1 MRLRREVD
9 HPFLVKLHYAFATPD
24 KLYLIVDFVQ
34 GGELYYHLRNKKS
47 FSVAETQ
54 FFLAE
59 LALALGKLHELDIIY
74 RDLKPENVLVDHD
87 GHIKLTDFGL
97 AKKDVSEENRPT
109 TFCGT
114 PLYLAPES
122 IKVRAEHTCRLVARR
137 FAETCSRVAGQSL
150 PQFGGKTGYGME
162 IDWWTFGALMFE
174 MLTGDPPFT
183 AGSIKE
189 LLRVI
194 LEADVATDRIS
205 SAEARDA
212 IVQLLQKDPSR

>member
-1 MRLRREVD
+1 
-9 HPFLVKLHYAFATPD
+9 
-24 KLYLIVDFVQ
+24 
-34 GGELYYHLRNKKS
+34 
-47 FSVAETQ
+47 
-54 FFLAE
+54 
-59 LALALGKLHELDIIY
+59 
-74 RDLKPENVLVDHD
+74 
-87 GHIKLTDFGL
+87 
-97 AKKDVSEENRPT
+97 
-109 TFCGT
+109 
-114 PLYLAPES
+114 
-122 IKVRAEHTCRLVARR
+122 
-137 FAETCSRVAGQSL
+137 
-150 PQFGGKTGYGME
+150 ME

>member
-1 MRLRREVD
+1 MRVCREVD

-122 IKVRAEHTCRLVARR
+122 IKVRAEHHVPSC
-137 FAETCSRVAGQSL
+137 G
-150 PQFGGKTGYGME
+150 P
-162 IDWWTFGALMFE
+162 ALHHP
-174 MLTGDPPFT
+174 GV
-183 AGSIKE
+183 
-189 LLRVI
+189 R
-194 LEADVATDRIS
+194 
-205 SAEARDA
+205 
-212 IVQLLQKDPSR
+212 

>member
-1 MRLRREVD
+1 MRHSEIDRATSIGCPNSGNPQAALVVRVCREVD

-122 IKVRAEHTCRLVARR
+122 IKVRAEHDVPSC
-137 FAETCSRVAGQSL
+137 G
-150 PQFGGKTGYGME
+150 P
-162 IDWWTFGALMFE
+162 ALHHP
-174 MLTGDPPFT
+174 GV
-183 AGSIKE
+183 
-189 LLRVI
+189 R
-194 LEADVATDRIS
+194 
-205 SAEARDA
+205 
-212 IVQLLQKDPSR
+212 